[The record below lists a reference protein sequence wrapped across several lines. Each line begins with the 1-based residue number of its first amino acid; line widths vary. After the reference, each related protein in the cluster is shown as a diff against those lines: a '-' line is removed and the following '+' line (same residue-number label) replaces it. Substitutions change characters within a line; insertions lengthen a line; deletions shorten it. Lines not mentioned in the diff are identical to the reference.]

1 MHTAAS
7 VSNIAY
13 YSLKKKAGLHNQ
25 GFISGEDKL
34 LLAWKSWDDDEE
46 PADEPMNELDE

>member
-13 YSLKKKAGLHNQ
+13 YALKKKAGLHNR

-34 LLAWKSWDDDEE
+34 LLAWESFDDEDI
-46 PADEPMNELDE
+46 PDNDLLNELDE